1 VAKIKM
7 KNKLRHTGFS
17 LVEVLM
23 AVGILAVGLLL
34 VATMFPA
41 AIYMTTVASERTMAA
56 IVADEAFAKIQIYD
70 MNGITSTLN
79 DPCNCYDWGDG
90 MKNEITE
97 SEFSYPPVDPC
108 GGSSQYYW
116 SALYRK
122 TNNNPADNEYQ
133 ITVFVARK
141 MNPSLTYESGSIAAG
156 RSGGNSWPMPIEIG
170 ITTGS
175 QDSPTMD
182 IANGDENLVNPP
194 VTIVDNE
201 TGKLY
206 TVVKRGD
213 DGVDARIT
221 LDRKLESDIKSIWL
235 IPPPISGGKNA
246 GVEVYQRIIK
256 F

>member
-1 VAKIKM
+1 M
-7 KNKLRHTGFS
+7 KNKKQHYGFS

-90 MKNEITE
+90 MKNEIAD
-97 SEFSYPPVDPC
+97 SEFEYPAVDPC
-108 GGSSQYYW
+108 GGGSSQYYW

-122 TNNNPADNEYQ
+122 TSNTEDNEYQ

-141 MNPSLTYESGSIAAG
+141 MNPSLNYKGGKSGAYYP
-156 RSGGNSWPMPIEIG
+156 NPWPVPIEIG
-170 ITTGS
+170 IAAGS
-175 QDSPTMD
+175 KDSPTMD
-182 IANGDENLVNPP
+182 IGGGDENLVNPSA
-194 VTIVDNE
+194 TIVDNE

-221 LDRKLESDIKSIWL
+221 LDRNLESDIKAIWL
-235 IPPPISGGKNA
+235 IPPPESGGKNA